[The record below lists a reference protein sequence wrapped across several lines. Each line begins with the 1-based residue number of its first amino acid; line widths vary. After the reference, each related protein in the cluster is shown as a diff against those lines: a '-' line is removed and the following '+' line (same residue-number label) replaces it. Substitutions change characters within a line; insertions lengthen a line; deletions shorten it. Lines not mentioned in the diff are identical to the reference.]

1 VAQLTREFVITSRED
16 GATLRLSRPEESWG
30 SITAEASGS
39 AFSVRIPVY
48 TDLSPSLPD
57 FFEAF
62 AGTPDVGRK
71 ELSWE
76 TLEGELKFSTSLDS
90 LGHIFLVY
98 HLRSPDIGSNKWW
111 SFTGRLVLEAGAL
124 SDTCKRLRRFW
135 RTAT

>member
-1 VAQLTREFVITSRED
+1 MASEFIITSRED
-16 GATLRLSRPEESWG
+16 GATLRLSCPEESWG
-30 SITAEASGS
+30 SITAEASGP

-62 AGTPDVGRK
+62 LETPNRGRK

-76 TLEGELKFSTSLDS
+76 TLEGELKFSASLDS
-90 LGHIFLVY
+90 LGHVFLVY
-98 HLRSPDIGSNKWW
+98 HLRSPDNGSNKWW
-111 SFTGRLVLEAGAL
+111 SFTGRLVLEVGAL